1 MRRHAGGAGVAPGF
15 LSLRKQ
21 KPGSSRVT
29 ARTIA
34 RWGCLQWLDVDGLKG
49 SDEKLPGSRRVGA
62 RLSEPGSAAETR
74 TATSGAPGGATL
86 FPRLSGAPL
95 PHSGSKKRRRRPSAE
110 LTPGADE
117 SRLYEPT
124 HCHAG

>member
-29 ARTIA
+29 ARAIA

-74 TATSGAPGGATL
+74 TATSGAPGGAICYL
-86 FPRLSGAPL
+86 RLCGAPL
-95 PHSGSKKRRRRPSAE
+95 PHLREQEEKALPQRRTYTGDR
-110 LTPGADE
+110 
-117 SRLYEPT
+117 
-124 HCHAG
+124 